1 MYFICRIEFMLLGIY
16 AAAIFLKHMFVLKN
30 WTAGFWEVCWTK
42 LEVVQPYNLSSSYQ
56 SVLFHLNA
64 RTMQHNSAW
73 HTTRID
79 CNVSSIYTCWCLFVS
94 LHKFVLFT
102 ELLQTNFKW
111 HMSFHSCR
119 TTSNSLLSAYCNQI
133 KNSPN
138 DFSPICR
145 QQKTIVF
152 SHFCGKSLSLAYTG
166 FTNGRHRTK
175 QLTTWILFCAQKE
188 VGKKQVQNL
197 YMFHLW
203 RMCSLAKYH
212 WNLICHCW
220 IYILA
225 TKFIDSLISPP

>member
-1 MYFICRIEFMLLGIY
+1 MYFICRIEFMLLGVY

-56 SVLFHLNA
+56 SVLFHWNA

-111 HMSFHSCR
+111 HISFHSCR

-145 QQKTIVF
+145 QQKIIVF
-152 SHFCGKSLSLAYTG
+152 SLGWDLPHTFAAGVWVQRIQGLQMVDIEQNSL
-166 FTNGRHRTK
+166 
-175 QLTTWILFCAQKE
+175 QL
-188 VGKKQVQNL
+188 GKKQVQNL
-197 YMFHLW
+197 CYTCEECVPWQNTIETWF
-203 RMCSLAKYH
+203 
-212 WNLICHCW
+212 CHCW

-225 TKFIDSLISPP
+225 TKFINSLIPAP

>member
-1 MYFICRIEFMLLGIY
+1 MYFICRIEFMLLGVY

-42 LEVVQPYNLSSSYQ
+42 LEVVQP
-56 SVLFHLNA
+56 
-64 RTMQHNSAW
+64 HNSAW

-111 HMSFHSCR
+111 HISFHSCR
-119 TTSNSLLSAYCNQI
+119 TTNSNLLSAYCNQI

-138 DFSPICR
+138 DFSPICQ

-152 SHFCGKSLSLAYTG
+152 SFGWDLPHTFAA
-166 FTNGRHRTK
+166 RV
-175 QLTTWILFCAQKE
+175 W
-188 VGKKQVQNL
+188 V
-197 YMFHLW
+197 
-203 RMCSLAKYH
+203 
-212 WNLICHCW
+212 
-220 IYILA
+220 
-225 TKFIDSLISPP
+225 